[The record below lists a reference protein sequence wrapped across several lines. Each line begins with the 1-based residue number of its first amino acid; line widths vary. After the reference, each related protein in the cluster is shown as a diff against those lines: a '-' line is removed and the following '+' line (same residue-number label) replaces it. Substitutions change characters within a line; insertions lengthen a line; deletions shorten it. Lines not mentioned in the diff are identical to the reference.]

1 MSTDHLLDPSWLARL
16 ERMQVA
22 SRRAASGS
30 QAGKR
35 RSRQLG
41 SSMEFADYRA
51 YVPGDDLRQLD
62 WNAYA
67 RSGKLF
73 LKKFLDETEL
83 HVSLYID
90 CSRSMDYGQPSK
102 MELAVR
108 LAAALGYLSLCHLD
122 HVSVYAF
129 DRQIVGSLR
138 GLQGKGQ
145 SLRLLPFLSG
155 LQAGGAGDLNQALRS
170 RGAVQGKAGISI
182 VLSDFL
188 FETGYEQAVA
198 YLQAARQ
205 DVTLVHIL
213 SQEELAPDYQGELR
227 LVDAETAQTKEVS
240 VTGAL
245 MEDYHRSVREYQR
258 QLASFAYGRGIS
270 FVAVHPEQPLEAML
284 FSVFRQAGVIR

>member
-1 MSTDHLLDPSWLARL
+1 MSSDHLLDPSWLARL

-35 RSRQLG
+35 RARQLG

-73 LKKFLDETEL
+73 LKKYLDETEL
-83 HVSLYID
+83 HVSLYLD
-90 CSRSMDYGQPSK
+90 CSRSMSYGQPSK
-102 MELAVR
+102 MSLAAKI
-108 LAAALGYLSLCHLD
+108 AAALGYLSLCHLD

-145 SLRLLPFLSG
+145 SLRLLPFLAG
-155 LQAGGAGDLNQALRS
+155 LQPGGAGDFEQAVRS
-170 RGAVQGKAGISI
+170 PGAVQGRPGISI

-188 FETGYEQAVA
+188 FDGGYERAVS

-205 DVTLVHIL
+205 DVTLVQIL
-213 SQEELAPDYQGELR
+213 SREELAPDYQGELR
-227 LVDAETAQTKEVS
+227 LIDSETAQAKEVS

-245 MEDYHRSVREYQR
+245 LADYQNSVQEYQR

-270 FVAVHPEQPLEAML
+270 YVAVQPEQPLETIL
-284 FSVFRQAGVIR
+284 FSVLRQAGVIR